1 MPKTIH
7 DEIKIEIPD
16 VLPVLPLKDVV
27 MFPGMVFPLLVGKE
41 PSLRAIEEA
50 LMAEKVIFLS
60 AQKAQDIEEPTRN
73 DIYRLG
79 VISRILQVIKLPNS
93 YFKMLIEGLLPGR
106 IKRFTPKK
114 EYFEARI
121 EPIIDADINNP
132 TIMATV
138 RHVIS
143 LFKEYVRLNRN
154 IPDELL
160 LTLENFTQPRKIAD
174 FISSHLMINLEDKQK
189 LLESRS
195 IGQHLLKLAQILENE
210 KEILEIERNIEKKVR
225 HRIQKS
231 QRNYYLQE
239 QIRVL
244 REELGDE
251 SEPDSE
257 ILELKNKIESVK
269 MPPAVLEK
277 AVEEL
282 NRLDKMPMMSPEA
295 TVIRNYLDWLIAVPW
310 HEETTDTLDIHR
322 AKQILD
328 EDHYGLTKTKDRIL
342 EYLAVLQLVK
352 KMKGPI
358 LCFVGPP
365 GTGKTS
371 LGKSIAR
378 AMGRNFIRVSLG
390 GIRDEAEIRGHR
402 RTYIGSM
409 PGRIIQSMKRAK
421 TVNPVFL
428 LDEIDKMSMD
438 FRGDPAAALLEVL
451 DPEQNATF
459 NDHYLEIDYDLSKV
473 FFITT
478 ANVQD
483 AIPEPLLDRMEIIHL
498 PGYMEFEKLEIAR
511 GFLIPRQLQSH
522 GLDAKR
528 LQISD
533 ETILTSI
540 RQYTREAG
548 VRNLERK
555 IASICRKVA
564 RQIVTDGVQQP
575 INITRENLETYL
587 GVPYHAEKSILN
599 KELVGTATGLAWTRF
614 GGDILEIQVTIMPGK
629 GNLTMTGNLG
639 DVMKESAM
647 AALSYARTNTQHLN
661 IPAEFYQNHD
671 IHIHVPEGAIP
682 KDGPSAGVTIASAL
696 ISALC
701 GVPVK
706 QDVAMTGEITLRGN
720 VLAIGGLNE
729 KMMAAQRIGIATVLI
744 PKENEKDFHDL
755 PKELRD
761 GIQVHLIEKLE
772 EIFEYAFVTE
782 PKAEGVNQ

>member
-1 MPKTIH
+1 MSKTIH

-16 VLPVLPLKDVV
+16 LLPVLPLKEVV

-143 LFKEYVRLNRN
+143 IFKEYVRLNRN

-251 SEPDSE
+251 SEPDSD
-257 ILELKNKIESVK
+257 ILELRNKIESVK

-328 EDHYGLTKTKDRIL
+328 EDHYGLVKTKDRIL

-478 ANVQD
+478 ANVPD

-511 GFLIPRQLQSH
+511 GFLIPRQLQLH

-533 ETILTSI
+533 EIILTSI

-555 IASICRKVA
+555 IAAICRKVA

-575 INITRENLETYL
+575 IHITRENLETYL
-587 GVPYHAEKSILN
+587 GIPYHAEKSIRN

-647 AALSYARTNTQHLN
+647 AALSYARTNTQNLN

-682 KDGPSAGVTIASAL
+682 KDGPSAGVTIAAAL

-729 KMMAAQRIGIATVLI
+729 KMMAAQRIGIVAVLI
-744 PKENEKDFHDL
+744 PKENEKDYYDL
-755 PKELRD
+755 PKELRN

-772 EIFEYAFVTE
+772 EIFDYAFAME
-782 PKAEGVNQ
+782 PKAKAVNQ